1 MNKYEELH
9 KYDALHRLKDEMEKD
24 DTLPLKKGATKLV
37 FGSGN
42 TEASILC
49 IGEGPGRNEDAQ
61 GLPFVGQAGK
71 LLDKLFLL
79 AGLERK
85 QVFIT
90 NVVHH
95 RPPENR
101 DPLPEEISAY
111 GKYLDKIIEI
121 ISPKVIITLGRFS
134 MAKFLPNVFISS
146 VHGKKYDVTVNS
158 KLVAVIPM
166 YHPAA
171 SLRNGNILRSEQEDF
186 VNLKQILK
194 WTQILKP
201 ACRTGRQVQDDQETK
216 EAKNAKV
223 KLEDNPL

>member
-1 MNKYEELH
+1 MSKFEELH
-9 KYDALHRLKDEMEKD
+9 KLKEEMEKD

-42 TEASILC
+42 TNAEILC
-49 IGEGPGRNEDAQ
+49 IGEGPGRNEDAE

-121 ISPKVIITLGRFS
+121 ISPKVIVTLGRFS
-134 MAKFLPNVFISS
+134 MAKFLPNVFISG
-146 VHGKKYDVTVNS
+146 VHGKEYKITWNG
-158 KLVAVIPM
+158 KEIIVIPM

-171 SLRNGNILRSEQEDF
+171 SLRNGNVLNMEKTDF
-186 VNLKQILK
+186 LQLKEKL
-194 WTQILKP
+194 
-201 ACRTGRQVQDDQETK
+201 
-216 EAKNAKV
+216 V
-223 KLEDNPL
+223 KMKGQT